1 MSVGVTYL
9 HSHSGLE
16 KMLNFPKRVVL
27 VDAQYRNMF
36 LDCYV
41 ETFSYNKVNYIKV
54 PILTFVKRGGVF
66 KNLIE

>member
-9 HSHSGLE
+9 HSHSKLE
-16 KMLNFPKRVVL
+16 NILNFPKRIVL

-36 LDCYV
+36 LDCCV
-41 ETFSYNKVNYIKV
+41 ETFNYNKVNYIKV
-54 PILTFVKRGGVF
+54 PILTFVKRGGIF